1 MVNFHPEIV
10 WVLLEAPGI
19 FLGVDFCPHL
29 IILISWNLSS
39 FIHAVQ
45 YCSTACGFPYKG
57 PLVVNNNIINEMK
70 FDTCWFA
77 AQVMNPAKIFIIL
90 TTRLVTLACGCN
102 LRNTKVAGIC
112 CLLLSYR
119 RPLFI
124 VDILQH

>member
-1 MVNFHPEIV
+1 MQNIISNPPHQLESFFFYFH
-10 WVLLEAPGI
+10 
-19 FLGVDFCPHL
+19 CNH
-29 IILISWNLSS
+29 
-39 FIHAVQ
+39 HAVQ

-77 AQVMNPAKIFIIL
+77 AQVMNPAKIFIIV
-90 TTRLVTLACGCN
+90 TTKMVTLACGCN

-119 RPLFI
+119 SPLFI